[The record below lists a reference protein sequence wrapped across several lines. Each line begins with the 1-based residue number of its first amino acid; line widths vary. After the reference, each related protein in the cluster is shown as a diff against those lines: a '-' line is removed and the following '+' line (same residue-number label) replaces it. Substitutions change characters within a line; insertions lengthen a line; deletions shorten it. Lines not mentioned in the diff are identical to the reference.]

1 MFEWKSEYSVSIPS
15 IDAQHQGLFR
25 TAAELHAAMTSGQGK
40 AALARVLDRLVQYTA
55 AHFAHEERLMAQ
67 HSYPE
72 LPAHRAE
79 HEALTKQ
86 VLDFQAKFQSGQAL
100 VTVQLLQ
107 FLKSWLEKHIQG
119 TDARYTPYLMDKVA

>member
-1 MFEWKSEYSVSIPS
+1 MFEWKPEYSVSIPS

-25 TAAELHAAMTSGQGK
+25 TAGELHAAMTAGQGK
-40 AALARVLDRLVQYTA
+40 AAMAKVLDRLVQYTA

-67 HSYPE
+67 HNYPD
-72 LPAHRAE
+72 LAAHHAE

-86 VLDFQAKFQSGQAL
+86 VLDFQEKFQTGQAL

-119 TDARYTPYLMDKVA
+119 TDARYSPYLMNKVA